1 MPRKPLSLL
10 LTLLIAVLLIAQPL
24 SVARAAAINVDTT
37 DDEYNTDPAEC
48 SLREAIQAANTD
60 AAFGGCDAGSGDD
73 TISLPAGTY
82 TFTL

>member
-24 SVARAAAINVDTT
+24 SVARAATINVDTT

-73 TISLPAGTY
+73 TISLPAGIY